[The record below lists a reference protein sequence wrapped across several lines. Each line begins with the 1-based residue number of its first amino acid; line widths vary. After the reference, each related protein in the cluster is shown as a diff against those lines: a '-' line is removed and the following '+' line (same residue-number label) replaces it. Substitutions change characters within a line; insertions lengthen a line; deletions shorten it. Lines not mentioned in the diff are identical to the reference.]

1 METES
6 IACTAV
12 IKILGESSNK
22 QYIRF
27 FIKGSDCAPPEVT
40 YKGKTA
46 PEYYWP
52 IHANYS
58 KALGLNK
65 AGQHAIVE
73 LYFDWDDDHQRW
85 NTSFGEI
92 QMASLLEAR
101 KAIRELSES

>member
-1 METES
+1 MENES

-73 LYFDWDDDHQRW
+73 LTFDWDDSYQRW
-85 NTSFGEI
+85 QITFGEI
-92 QMASLLEAR
+92 EKVTLAAAR
-101 KAIRELSES
+101 KAVRELSED